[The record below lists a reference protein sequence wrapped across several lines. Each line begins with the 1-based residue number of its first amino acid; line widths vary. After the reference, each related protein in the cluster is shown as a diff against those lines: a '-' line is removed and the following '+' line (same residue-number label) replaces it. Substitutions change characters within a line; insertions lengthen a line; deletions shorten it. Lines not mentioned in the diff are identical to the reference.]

1 LQGSLRAPAPKARRA
16 ASILVARGAQS
27 WSTAYRPEGQGR
39 SSIRP
44 CADRA
49 FSARLGS
56 ATSRGASNTVAG
68 HARSQ
73 PRTDLHVRA
82 LPSASGGAR
91 ATRAEYVRDF
101 ASSTS
106 RATRTTHRARATFGV
121 CSSFAN
127 YDRGHLQ
134 RSCERLRLRRRRAS
148 VQLLDEQVYRRAP
161 ITQQQV
167 RMECD
172 RRLGGMH
179 PRVGMCPHDKR
190 HPRRNMHSAHRRRC
204 SVQPHDKVHGRD
216 SMLIGRLLERPVSAV
231 PLKRPRPAPRGL
243 GQRRCVHGTTRNEH
257 ALDIGGGWVP

>member
-1 LQGSLRAPAPKARRA
+1 VRREQLTVREQPSVFAVRLQ
-16 ASILVARGAQS
+16 
-27 WSTAYRPEGQGR
+27 T
-39 SSIRP
+39 
-44 CADRA
+44 
-49 FSARLGS
+49 
-56 ATSRGASNTVAG
+56 T
-68 HARSQ
+68 
-73 PRTDLHVRA
+73 TD
-82 LPSASGGAR
+82 SG
-91 ATRAEYVRDF
+91 
-101 ASSTS
+101 
-106 RATRTTHRARATFGV
+106 
-121 CSSFAN
+121 
-127 YDRGHLQ
+127 RGHLQ